1 MPTSAWI
8 DEPYDVLRVTRGFR
22 LAEVD
27 PSSTPGFDGD
37 RDDGEEELDHNHD
50 ELGELQERLFA
61 ESRFGGTRK
70 VLLVLQAMDTA
81 GKGGIIRHVIGGVDP
96 QGVKIHA
103 FKAPTEE
110 EKQHDFLWRVRRQ
123 LPPPGIIG
131 VFDRSHYEDVLI
143 HRVQGLSAPEVIE
156 ARYGLIAD
164 FENELVA
171 DSTTLIKV
179 MLHLS
184 AEEQKQRLQE
194 RLDRPDKNWKY
205 NHGDLVQ
212 RARWDDYQ
220 EAYELALRRTAT
232 DAAPWF
238 VVPAERKW
246 YARVAVQR
254 LLLTALRGLDPQ
266 WPAADYDVE
275 AEKKR
280 LAAS

>member
-1 MPTSAWI
+1 MSKPAWT
-8 DEPYDVLRVTRGFR
+8 DEPNDVLRVTRGFR

-27 PSSTPGFDGD
+27 TSSTPGFEGD
-37 RDDGEEELDHNHD
+37 HDDGEQELDRNHD

-61 ESRFGGTRK
+61 ESRFGGARK

-81 GKGGIIRHVIGGVDP
+81 GKGGIVRHVIGGVDP
-96 QGVKIHA
+96 QGVMIHA
-103 FKAPTEE
+103 FKAPTQE

-143 HRVQGLSAPEVIE
+143 HRVQGLSTPEVIE
-156 ARYGLIAD
+156 ERYGLITD

-171 DSTTLIKV
+171 DGTTLIKV
-179 MLHLS
+179 MLHIS
-184 AEEQKQRLQE
+184 ASEQKERLQE

-205 NHGDLVQ
+205 NPGDLAQ

-220 EAYELALRRTAT
+220 EAYQIALARTTT
-232 DAAPWF
+232 DFAPWF
-238 VVPAERKW
+238 VVPADHKW

-254 LLLTALRGLDPQ
+254 LLLTALRRLDPQ

-275 AEKKR
+275 AEKRR

>member
-110 EKQHDFLWRVRRQ
+110 EKRHDFLWRVRRQ

-131 VFDRSHYEDVLI
+131 VFDRSHSEDVLI

>member
-220 EAYELALRRTAT
+220 EAYELALTRTAT

-238 VVPAERKW
+238 VVPADRKW

>member
-1 MPTSAWI
+1 MSKPAWT
-8 DEPYDVLRVTRGFR
+8 DEPNDVLRVTRGFR
-22 LAEVD
+22 LAEID
-27 PSSTPGFDGD
+27 TSSTPGFEGD
-37 RDDGEEELDHNHD
+37 RDDGEQELDRNHD

-61 ESRFGGTRK
+61 ESRFGGARK

-81 GKGGIIRHVIGGVDP
+81 GKGGIVRHVIGGVDP
-96 QGVKIHA
+96 QGVMIHA
-103 FKAPTEE
+103 FKAPTQE

-143 HRVQGLSAPEVIE
+143 HRVQGLSTPEVIE
-156 ARYGLIAD
+156 ERYGLITH

-171 DSTTLIKV
+171 DGTTLIKV
-179 MLHLS
+179 MLHIS
-184 AEEQKQRLQE
+184 ASEQKERLQE

-205 NHGDLVQ
+205 NPGDLAQ

-220 EAYELALRRTAT
+220 EAYQIALARTTT
-232 DAAPWF
+232 DFAPWF
-238 VVPAERKW
+238 VVPADHKW

-254 LLLTALRGLDPQ
+254 LLLTALRRLDPQ

-275 AEKKR
+275 AEKRR

>member
-1 MPTSAWI
+1 MSKPAWT
-8 DEPYDVLRVTRGFR
+8 DEPDDVLRVTRGFR
-22 LAEVD
+22 LAEID
-27 PSSTPGFDGD
+27 TSSTPGFEGD
-37 RDDGEEELDHNHD
+37 RDDGEQELDRNHD

-61 ESRFGGTRK
+61 ESRFGGARK

-81 GKGGIIRHVIGGVDP
+81 GKGGIVRHVIGGVDP
-96 QGVKIHA
+96 QGVMIHA
-103 FKAPTEE
+103 FKAPTQE

-143 HRVQGLSAPEVIE
+143 HRVQGLSTPEVIE
-156 ARYGLIAD
+156 ERYGLITD

-171 DSTTLIKV
+171 DGTTLIKV
-179 MLHLS
+179 MLHIS
-184 AEEQKQRLQE
+184 ASEQKERLQE

-205 NHGDLVQ
+205 NPGDLAQ

-220 EAYELALRRTAT
+220 EAYQIALARTTT
-232 DAAPWF
+232 DFAPWF
-238 VVPAERKW
+238 VVPADHKW

-254 LLLTALRGLDPQ
+254 LLLTALRRLDPQ

-275 AEKKR
+275 AEKRR

>member
-164 FENELVA
+164 FENDLVA

-179 MLHLS
+179 MLHIS
-184 AEEQKQRLQE
+184 AAEQKQRLQE

>member
-179 MLHLS
+179 MLHIS
-184 AEEQKQRLQE
+184 AAEQKQRLQE

>member
-220 EAYELALRRTAT
+220 EAYELALTRTAT

>member
-1 MPTSAWI
+1 MSKPAWT
-8 DEPYDVLRVTRGFR
+8 DEPNDVLRVTRGFR
-22 LAEVD
+22 LAEID
-27 PSSTPGFDGD
+27 TSSTPGFEGD
-37 RDDGEEELDHNHD
+37 RDDGEQELDRNHD

-61 ESRFGGTRK
+61 ESRFGGARK

-81 GKGGIIRHVIGGVDP
+81 GKGGIVRHVIGGVDP
-96 QGVKIHA
+96 QGVMIHA
-103 FKAPTEE
+103 FKAPTQE

-143 HRVQGLSAPEVIE
+143 HRVQGLSTPEVIE
-156 ARYGLIAD
+156 ERYGLITD

-171 DSTTLIKV
+171 DGTTLIKV
-179 MLHLS
+179 MLHIS
-184 AEEQKQRLQE
+184 ASEQKERLQE

-205 NHGDLVQ
+205 NPGDLAQ

-220 EAYELALRRTAT
+220 EAYQIALARTTT
-232 DAAPWF
+232 DFAPWF
-238 VVPAERKW
+238 VVPADHKW

-254 LLLTALRGLDPQ
+254 LLLTALRRLDPQ

-275 AEKKR
+275 AEKRR

>member
-238 VVPAERKW
+238 VVPADRKW